1 MAVIDIMD
9 EIFTITL
16 IIHNWIWLVEKKIIT
31 LVFSYFIDFLLLLFA
46 SFSTVILNL
55 LGKQSYHWWRMSLMT
70 SYPESILCLYF
81 LFSFIAGT
89 SKTVYPH
96 LIPHVSYDHSRAFHW
111 VKLSYQL
118 LINTYKEISFYP
130 SLGWIMSF
138 IQTSTGHPPRKS
150 FCSLSFKKKVQWISR
165 FLNFKLFQN

>member
-81 LFSFIAGT
+81 LFSFIAGM
-89 SKTVYPH
+89 SKTVYPLGTGPFFSVSTVQSPPPQNFCLGGARRPFKTQSRRCIFPGAFWPTGSH
-96 LIPHVSYDHSRAFHW
+96 LSVLSSRSTS
-111 VKLSYQL
+111 VMGTVGNSK
-118 LINTYKEISFYP
+118 
-130 SLGWIMSF
+130 F
-138 IQTSTGHPPRKS
+138 IFLPRP
-150 FCSLSFKKKVQWISR
+150 WAY
-165 FLNFKLFQN
+165 